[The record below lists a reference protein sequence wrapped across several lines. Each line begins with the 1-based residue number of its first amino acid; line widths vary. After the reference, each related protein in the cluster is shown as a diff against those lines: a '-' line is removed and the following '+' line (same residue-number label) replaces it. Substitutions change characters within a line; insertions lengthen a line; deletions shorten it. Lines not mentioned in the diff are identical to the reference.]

1 MRVSDALERLDDI
14 HEQLTKAEVYR
25 GFRGSGVALA
35 GAVGLLAAAAQPLVP
50 AAAGP
55 VGFVAYWGAVAVL
68 GAGLGGGA
76 ALHAYLFREDEFA
89 RRRTRRVQAQF
100 LPCLAAGAVLT
111 LALTR
116 SGPELVPFLPGAWAL
131 LFGLGIVSARPYLPR
146 ATGWVALFYLAA
158 GSWLLARPG
167 PAEELS
173 GWSVGGV
180 FGPGHLL
187 TAAVLWRNR
196 ARESDG

>member
-1 MRVSDALERLDDI
+1 
-14 HEQLTKAEVYR
+14 
-25 GFRGSGVALA
+25 
-35 GAVGLLAAAAQPLVP
+35 
-50 AAAGP
+50 
-55 VGFVAYWGAVAVL
+55 
-68 GAGLGGGA
+68 
-76 ALHAYLFREDEFA
+76 
-89 RRRTRRVQAQF
+89 VQAQF

-116 SGPELVPFLPGAWAL
+116 SGPELVPFLPGGWAL

-158 GSWLLARPG
+158 GSWLLLRPG
-167 PAEELS
+167 TADELS

-196 ARESDG
+196 ERESDG